1 MINKSLKEITLAD
14 LQQLLV
20 EGVGESKTLEY
31 KQELPGSGDGGP
43 VRILRSISSL
53 ANTAGGDLLYGV
65 AADEGIPTGLPGIN
79 IASQD
84 EVLLRL
90 ESLCRDG
97 LSPRLPH
104 IEFHFVPIDAVKA
117 VLVVRVKRSWS
128 APHRV
133 IAGGHSHFYGRNSA
147 GAYQLDVGELRAA
160 FNLSESVTERIRAFR
175 VSRMLAIEEDEGP
188 VRLKEGAKL
197 ILHLIPLSAF
207 VSADSPVSFERHP
220 QFLSRMSPIGA
231 SAFNE
236 KYTLEGYA
244 TYTGS
249 SPVPSRAYTLTF
261 RSGIVEAV
269 VTFGRSN
276 SELVIYPGYEREAVI
291 NPVERL
297 WKALSSMGLEPPIYF
312 LMSWVGVRGYSM
324 AMDFDQPEPLLKDSL
339 SIPEVIL
346 PDKTVPLAAVLKN
359 TFDTVANAFGLS
371 RSLNY
376 DSDGAWINRR

>member
-1 MINKSLKEITLAD
+1 MINKPLKDIALAD
-14 LQQLLV
+14 IQRLIT

-31 KQELPGSGDGGP
+31 KQELPGNGDGGQ
-43 VRILRSISSL
+43 VKILRSISSL

-65 AADEGIPTGLPGIN
+65 AAVDGIPISLPGIN
-79 IASQD
+79 TASQD
-84 EVLLRL
+84 ETLLRL
-90 ESLCRDG
+90 ENLCRDG

-104 IEFHFVPIDAVKA
+104 IEFQFVPIDADRS
-117 VLVVRVKRSWS
+117 VLVVRVRRSWS

-133 IAGGHSHFYGRNSA
+133 AAGGHSHFYGRNAA

-175 VSRMLAIEEDEGP
+175 VARMLAIEEDEGP

-220 QFLSRMSPIGA
+220 QILSRMSPIG
-231 SAFNE
+231 SHGFNE

-249 SPVPSRAYTLTF
+249 LPVPSRAYTLTF

-276 SELVIYPGYEREAVI
+276 SEPVIFPSYEREII
-291 NPVERL
+291 NAVERL
-297 WKALSSMGLEPPIYF
+297 WRAQSSIGIEPPIYF
-312 LMSWVGVRGYSM
+312 MMSWVGVRGYSM
-324 AMDFDQPEPLLKDSL
+324 AMDFDQPEPLFKDSL

-346 PDKTVPLAAVLKN
+346 PDQAVPLAAILKN

-371 RSLNY
+371 RSPNY
-376 DSDGAWINRR
+376 DSDGAWIARH

>member
-1 MINKSLKEITLAD
+1 MINKSLQEITLAD
-14 LQQLLV
+14 LRQLLS

-31 KQELPGSGDGGP
+31 KQELPGSGDGGQ

-104 IEFHFVPIDAVKA
+104 IEFHFVPINAVKA

-147 GAYQLDVGELRAA
+147 GAYPLDVGELRSA
-160 FNLSESVTERIRAFR
+160 FNLSESVAERIRAFR
-175 VSRMLAIEEDEGP
+175 VGRMLAVEDNEGP
-188 VRLKEGAKL
+188 VRLLEGAKL

-207 VSADSPVSFERHP
+207 VSSEQPISFQRHQQLLLQLYPMGAVGWDS
-220 QFLSRMSPIGA
+220 
-231 SAFNE
+231 
-236 KYTLEGYA
+236 KYSLEGRVA
-244 TYTGS
+244 FTGGGGK
-249 SPVPSRAYTLTF
+249 PAKAYTLAY

-269 VTFGRSN
+269 AVMPKRDDEAYIFPAY
-276 SELVIYPGYEREAVI
+276 EKEVVIAAERFLKTMI
-291 NPVERL
+291 DI
-297 WKALSSMGLEPPIYF
+297 GLEPPFYVQLSF
-312 LMSWVGVRGYSM
+312 VGVRGYSM
-324 AMDFDQPEPLLKDSL
+324 YLRFNSPDPIAKNSL
-339 SIPEVIL
+339 GVPEVIL
-346 PDKTVPLAAVLKN
+346 GSSALPLQQELKGA
-359 TFDTVANAFGLS
+359 FDAVANAFGLQGS
-371 RSLNY
+371 INY
-376 DSDGAWINRR
+376 DMEGNWVERR